1 MFWNGPIE
9 PAPLGLTLGTWH
21 LFWRRI
27 CSLQKATTIGLDLA
41 KAVFQVHAIDEEGT
55 VVLRRTL
62 RRSQIVD
69 FFRKIPPCLVGLEA
83 CASAHYWAREI
94 AKLGHSVKMIPP
106 IYVKAYVKRG
116 KTDAADAEAIC
127 EAVTRPTMRFV
138 PIKTPEQ
145 QAAGMVLKT
154 RELLVRQR
162 SQAANAFRAHMSELG
177 IISATGMASIAK
189 LAVILR
195 DPQSTDIPDAA
206 RHALR
211 EMLEQIEALTERIER
226 LDRDILASVKA
237 DEVARRLTS
246 IPGVGPLIAATVRA
260 TVQDPRVFRSGRDFA
275 AWIGLTP
282 RVHSSGGKERLGAIS
297 KRGNTH
303 LRTLLIVGATSII
316 KLGKR
321 GVKLPTWLAGLMSRK
336 PFKLVA
342 VALANKIARTTW
354 ALLVKG
360 GVYVRP
366 IVALAA

>member
-1 MFWNGPIE
+1 M
-9 PAPLGLTLGTWH
+9 
-21 LFWRRI
+21 
-27 CSLQKATTIGLDLA
+27 QKATTIGLDLA
-41 KAVFQVHAIDEEGT
+41 KAVFQVHAIDKEGK

-62 RRSQIVD
+62 RRSQIAD
-69 FFRKIPPCLVGLEA
+69 FFRKMPPCLVGLEA

-94 AKLGHSVKMIPP
+94 TKLGHLVKMIPP

-177 IISATGMASIAK
+177 IVSAASMASIAK
-189 LAVILR
+189 LAVMLG
-195 DPQSTDIPDAA
+195 DPQITEIPDAA

-211 EMLEQIEALTERIER
+211 ETIEQIEALTERIER

-237 DEVARRLTS
+237 DEIARRLTS

-297 KRGNTH
+297 KRGNTQ
-303 LRTLLIVGATSII
+303 LRTLLIVGATSVI

-321 GVKLPTWLAGLMSRK
+321 GVKLPTWLAGLMTRK

-342 VALANKIARTTW
+342 VALANKIARTIW

-360 GVYVRP
+360 GVYNRP
-366 IVALAA
+366 IIALAA

>member
-1 MFWNGPIE
+1 
-9 PAPLGLTLGTWH
+9 
-21 LFWRRI
+21 
-27 CSLQKATTIGLDLA
+27 
-41 KAVFQVHAIDEEGT
+41 
-55 VVLRRTL
+55 
-62 RRSQIVD
+62 
-69 FFRKIPPCLVGLEA
+69 
-83 CASAHYWAREI
+83 
-94 AKLGHSVKMIPP
+94 
-106 IYVKAYVKRG
+106 
-116 KTDAADAEAIC
+116 
-127 EAVTRPTMRFV
+127 
-138 PIKTPEQ
+138 
-145 QAAGMVLKT
+145 
-154 RELLVRQR
+154 
-162 SQAANAFRAHMSELG
+162 MSELG

-195 DPQSTDIPDAA
+195 DPQSIDIPDAA

-303 LRTLLIVGATSII
+303 LRTLFIVGATSII

-321 GVKLPTWLAGLMSRK
+321 GVKLTTWLAGLMARK

-354 ALLVKG
+354 ALLAKG
-360 GVYVRP
+360 GVYDRP